1 LSQSSTRGPDDGDGT
16 PGSPQAGEPNPGD
29 SDSRGSDPHDG
40 QRPPGGGSPLALLRD
55 PWFRFAATFGILA
68 VTCEI
73 LYYAVLVDTEPLKV
87 YLRAL
92 ATGSAVLLDLVGVDV
107 EHSGATVR
115 HSGFAVQIAHGCD
128 AIQICALLTC
138 AMIAFPS
145 PWKAKLTGLFFG
157 ILWLQFLNQLRIVS
171 LLLIGA
177 HYQSWF
183 EDAHL
188 VVWPTFLIV
197 ITVVTWIAWV
207 RLASLDEPEPSGVE
221 A

>member
-1 LSQSSTRGPDDGDGT
+1 LSQSSTRGPEDGDGT
-16 PGSPQAGEPNPGD
+16 PGSPQSTEPSPAG
-29 SDSRGSDPHDG
+29 SDSHGPSQ
-40 QRPPGGGSPLALLRD
+40 QRPPAASSPLALLRD

-73 LYYAVLVDTEPLKV
+73 LYYAVLVDTEPLKA

-92 ATGSAVLLDLVGVDV
+92 AAGSAMLLDLMGVDV
-107 EHSGATVR
+107 EHTGATVR
-115 HSGFAVQIAHGCD
+115 HAGFAVQIAHGCD

-145 PWKAKLTGLFFG
+145 PWKAKLAGLFFG
-157 ILWLQFLNQLRIVS
+157 ILWLQFLNQMRIVS

-188 VVWPTFLIV
+188 VIWPTFLIV

-207 RLASLDEPEPSGVE
+207 RLASLDEPEPSGAE

>member
-1 LSQSSTRGPDDGDGT
+1 LSQSSTRGPDDGDGA
-16 PGSPQAGEPNPGD
+16 PQPSQSSKSGAPEESGPAGPA
-29 SDSRGSDPHDG
+29 S
-40 QRPPGGGSPLALLRD
+40 PPGGGSPLALLRD

-73 LYYAVLVDTEPLKV
+73 LYYAVLVDTEPLKA
-87 YLRAL
+87 YLRTL
-92 ATGSAVLLDLVGVDV
+92 AGVSAFLLDLVGADV
-107 EHSGATVR
+107 ERSGATVR
-115 HSGFAVQIAHGCD
+115 HGGFAVQIAHGCD
-128 AIQICALLTC
+128 AIQICALLIC
-138 AMIAFPS
+138 AMLSFPA
-145 PWKAKLTGLFFG
+145 PWKARLLGLFFG

-177 HYQSWF
+177 HYPSHF
-183 EDAHL
+183 ENAHL

-207 RLASLDEPEPSGVE
+207 RLASRDEPEPSRAE